1 MDQEQPSRQ
10 ERRRE
15 ELRRRKEARRAAA
28 RTLRQRQ
35 AAEGLLS
42 GPKTTI
48 ENGKSAWKTI
58 EEEKQARQGTAEEQ
72 LRVYHAVLP
81 RLLKRLAKIPDPRN
95 PLLIRHKLT
104 VLLLYGIL
112 MFVFQLASRREANRE
127 MSLPMF
133 LQNLQLLFPELASLP
148 HADTLNRLLARIE
161 GNDIQESL
169 LEMVQRLIRQ
179 KKFSRYLI
187 AHCYPIAID
196 GTQKLQRDWLWTEQ
210 CLERQVQTKKEK
222 DGTAGTQ
229 PQYYVYVLEAQL
241 AFTNGMTIPLFSEFL
256 DYGQGD
262 QQRNKQDCELRA
274 FYRLAQRLKENFPR
288 LPVLLLLDGLYPN
301 GPVAALCRHYHWQFM
316 IVLQDDSL
324 SSVWEEF
331 RGLEKL
337 HPQNRLQRTWG
348 NRRQQF
354 RWVNAIEYRYGEG
367 ERKKQILHV
376 VVCKESWEEIDAHS
390 LQRVQKKARHAWISS
405 APLNRDNVHERCNL
419 GARHRWGIEESVLA
433 EKHQGYGY
441 EHGFSYNWEAMRG
454 FHFLMQIAHLL
465 NTLVENSA
473 RLARMV
479 RSRGVRGLIQFLR
492 TTCSGPWLEA
502 EPIRQLLASPSQIR
516 LD

>member
-15 ELRRRKEARRAAA
+15 ELKRRKEARRQA
-28 RTLRQRQ
+28 RRELRQRQ
-35 AAEGLLS
+35 AAEGLLP

-81 RLLKRLAKIPDPRN
+81 RLLKRLAKISDPRN

-112 MFVFQLASRREANRE
+112 MFVFQVASRRQANRE

-133 LQNLQLLFPELASLP
+133 LQNLQLLFPELESLP
-148 HADTLNRLLARIE
+148 HADTLNRLLARIA
-161 GNDIQESL
+161 GNDLQESL
-169 LEMVQRLIRQ
+169 LEMVEQLMRQ
-179 KKFSRYLI
+179 KKFFRYLI

-196 GTQKLQRDWLWTEQ
+196 GTGKLMRDWLWTEQ
-210 CLERQVQTKKEK
+210 CLERQVQTKQE

-241 AFTNGMTIPLFSEFL
+241 AFANGMTIPLLSEFL

-274 FYRLAQRLKENFPR
+274 FYRLAQRLKEYFPR
-288 LPVLLLLDGLYPN
+288 LPVLLLLDGLYAS
-301 GPVAALCRHYHWQFM
+301 GPVMELCRDYHWQFM

-324 SSVWEEF
+324 PSVWEEF
-331 RGLEKL
+331 AGLGQL
-337 HPQNRLQRTWG
+337 QHGNRLQRTWG
-348 NRRQQF
+348 NRRQRF
-354 RWVNAIEYRYGEG
+354 RWVNRIEYFYGEKA
-367 ERKKQILHV
+367 RKRQILHV
-376 VVCKESWEEIDAHS
+376 VVCEESWEEIAADS
-390 LQRVQKKARHAWISS
+390 LHLVEKKARHAWISS
-405 APLNRDNVHERCNL
+405 GPLNRENVHERCNL

-473 RLARMV
+473 RLARLV
-479 RSRGVRGLIQFLR
+479 RSRGVRGLIQFFR